1 MKRGVR
7 LENVFLASFYIPL
20 KAFLYKNSFCLNFN
34 SLSLLL
40 VQRTNRIVSMEKIQ
54 RICSLVLLA
63 AFWGCVPVL
72 HAQSFDKLWKQVE
85 QAQEK
90 SLPQTVIK
98 LTDEIF
104 RKGEREK
111 NTPQMLKAYMCR
123 NTYQNILTPDSF
135 YVNLKGLEQWAL
147 HEQNP
152 VSRAV
157 LNSLVASIYANY
169 ADNNRWELR
178 NRTSLNLGETAL
190 PADIREWSANLFVN
204 QVIKYTGEALKDSTE
219 LLKTSSRTYIP
230 FVILGDA
237 SEYYHHEMYHLLAS
251 RAIDALQK
259 VSWFDT
265 DSLVKKDIM
274 GIYGQMIN
282 TYRKMPD
289 REDAAVLTMLDYMA
303 WRNREGDV
311 LLRPR
316 AVKEGESEAPN
327 QYLRALDRIIKDYGK
342 RDVCAEAYLAKA
354 RYYRNMRKYP
364 EALQTCDEAISLYPD
379 YKRISALRELKESI
393 LQPQLNL
400 TASRATYPGD
410 SLKLRVTHRNL
421 DGFTVNLFHTTL
433 LKEETDMPQINTSF
447 YKKYARKVKA
457 EHFSLLRP
465 DNYQSADST
474 YSMLMPGEPGVYV
487 MQIVPDDKKGKT
499 SENYLYLTRFK
510 VLTLPL
516 SNKDFEVVALD
527 AETGKPIADAQITFY
542 SSYGTKNNEVLEQ
555 KTTDASGKV
564 VMPWVKQFRA
574 LSATKGTDTAMPLQ
588 RIYNSSNG
596 VWNGTD
602 EEFDEVKILT
612 DRSIY
617 RPGQTIY
624 IKGIAYAQEGDTA
637 KVFPN
642 ETYTVE
648 LSDVNG
654 NDIGEK
660 KVRTNE
666 FGSFTTEFI
675 LPAACLNGSYTI
687 EVEETDGRA
696 FIQVEEYKRPTF
708 DIVFDPQK
716 DSYQVGDSVQVKGT
730 VSSFNGV
737 PLQGLELELYRN
749 P

>member
-1 MKRGVR
+1 
-7 LENVFLASFYIPL
+7 
-20 KAFLYKNSFCLNFN
+20 
-34 SLSLLL
+34 
-40 VQRTNRIVSMEKIQ
+40 
-54 RICSLVLLA
+54 
-63 AFWGCVPVL
+63 
-72 HAQSFDKLWKQVE
+72 
-85 QAQEK
+85 
-90 SLPQTVIK
+90 
-98 LTDEIF
+98 
-104 RKGEREK
+104 
-111 NTPQMLKAYMCR
+111 
-123 NTYQNILTPDSF
+123 
-135 YVNLKGLEQWAL
+135 
-147 HEQNP
+147 
-152 VSRAV
+152 
-157 LNSLVASIYANY
+157 
-169 ADNNRWELR
+169 
-178 NRTSLNLGETAL
+178 
-190 PADIREWSANLFVN
+190 
-204 QVIKYTGEALKDSTE
+204 
-219 LLKTSSRTYIP
+219 
-230 FVILGDA
+230 
-237 SEYYHHEMYHLLAS
+237 
-251 RAIDALQK
+251 
-259 VSWFDT
+259 
-265 DSLVKKDIM
+265 
-274 GIYGQMIN
+274 
-282 TYRKMPD
+282 
-289 REDAAVLTMLDYMA
+289 
-303 WRNREGDV
+303 
-311 LLRPR
+311 
-316 AVKEGESEAPN
+316 
-327 QYLRALDRIIKDYGK
+327 
-342 RDVCAEAYLAKA
+342 
-354 RYYRNMRKYP
+354 
-364 EALQTCDEAISLYPD
+364 
-379 YKRISALRELKESI
+379 
-393 LQPQLNL
+393 
-400 TASRATYPGD
+400 
-410 SLKLRVTHRNL
+410 
-421 DGFTVNLFHTTL
+421 
-433 LKEETDMPQINTSF
+433 
-447 YKKYARKVKA
+447 
-457 EHFSLLRP
+457 
-465 DNYQSADST
+465 
-474 YSMLMPGEPGVYV
+474 MPGEPGVYV
-487 MQIVPDDKKGKT
+487 MQIVPDDKKGKI

-637 KVFPN
+637 KVLPN

-737 PLQGLELELYRN
+737 PLQGLELNYTVTRSLFSWWRSYGQSSTSLASGTVTIGDDGMFSIPVRLQGVKGENAGFYTYQIEASVTNQAGETQSSVTTLSAGNRSLVLSVETEERICKDDSIRLTFVARN
-749 P
+749 LNMNPLP